1 MSVVTPGRKKGTS
14 NDKNKLLL
22 LAFIKKTDKK
32 KYNDIVKLPAKKN
45 K

>member
-1 MSVVTPGRKKGTS
+1 MTVAGRKKGTG

-22 LAFIKKTDKK
+22 LAFIQKTDKK
-32 KYNDIVKLPAKKN
+32 KYNDIVKLPTKKN